1 MLRLD
6 LLQGGGARPARTATV
21 ISVDAETAAL
31 TELRQALSRDPREIP
46 CKYLYDDRGSALF
59 EQITGLP
66 EYYPTRTE
74 RALLVAQ
81 AEAIVDA
88 AGGARLAEMV
98 ELGSGAA
105 SKTIALLAAALRL
118 GGKPRYVAVDISA
131 HALLRTRNLLAQ
143 ARPEI
148 PVDEVLADYTQELQL
163 PAVPGGGPR
172 LALFLGGTIGN
183 DDDVDAVRLLL
194 RVRNNLSPGDL
205 LLLGANLVTEPAVIH
220 RAYND
225 AAGVTAEFNR
235 NILRNVNALAGSGFD
250 PDDFEHY
257 APYVVDRQRIEMWLV
272 ARDAVQVDLGRIGG
286 TLEMK
291 RGEGIRTEISRRFT
305 RPHVTRLLDESGFA
319 AERWFESP
327 DGRFG
332 LALGR
337 ARASLRR
344 L

>member
-6 LLQGGGARPARTATV
+6 LLNGGGTRPARTATV
-21 ISVDAETAAL
+21 ISPDAESAAL
-31 TELRQALSRDPREIP
+31 AELRQALSRDPREIP
-46 CKYLYDDRGSALF
+46 SKYFYDDVGSALF
-59 EQITGLP
+59 ERITRLS

-74 RALLVAQ
+74 RALLNEQ
-81 AEAIVDA
+81 AEAIIEA
-88 AGGARLAEMV
+88 AGGARLAELV

-105 SKTIALLAAALRL
+105 SKTVALLGAALRL
-118 GGKPRYVAVDISA
+118 GGRPRYVAVDISA
-131 HALLRTRNLLAQ
+131 HALLRTRNLLARAQ
-143 ARPEI
+143 PEI

-163 PAVPGGGPR
+163 PPVPGGGPR

-194 RVRNNLSPGDL
+194 RVRNNLASGDL

-220 RAYND
+220 SAYND

-235 NILRNVNALAGSGFD
+235 NILRNVNELAGSNFD
-250 PDDFEHY
+250 PEDFEHY

-272 ARDAVQVDLGRIGG
+272 ARNALQIDLGRLGG
-286 TLEMK
+286 TLELK
-291 RGEGIRTEISRRFT
+291 RHEGIRTEISRRFT
-305 RPHVTRLLDESGFA
+305 REQIFRLLDQSGFA
-319 AERWFESP
+319 PERWFESP

-337 ARASLRR
+337 VRANLRR
-344 L
+344 Q

>member
-59 EQITGLP
+59 EQITRLP

-131 HALLRTRNLLAQ
+131 HALLQTRKLLAYAQ
-143 ARPEI
+143 PEI
-148 PVDEVLADYTQELQL
+148 AVDEVLADYTQELQL
-163 PAVPGGGPR
+163 PPVPGGGPR

-194 RVRNNLSPGDL
+194 RVRNNLAAGDL
-205 LLLGANLVTEPAVIH
+205 LLLGANLVNDPVVIH

-250 PDDFEHY
+250 PADFEHY

-272 ARDAVQVDLGRIGG
+272 ARKALQVDLGRLGG
-286 TLEMK
+286 TL
-291 RGEGIRTEISRRFT
+291 RLNGGEGIRTEISRRFT
-305 RPHVTRLLDESGFA
+305 RAQVSRLLDESGFA
-319 AERWFESP
+319 PERWFESP

>member
-59 EQITGLP
+59 EQITRLP

-131 HALLRTRNLLAQ
+131 HALLQTRKLLA
-143 ARPEI
+143 
-148 PVDEVLADYTQELQL
+148 
-163 PAVPGGGPR
+163 
-172 LALFLGGTIGN
+172 
-183 DDDVDAVRLLL
+183 
-194 RVRNNLSPGDL
+194 
-205 LLLGANLVTEPAVIH
+205 
-220 RAYND
+220 
-225 AAGVTAEFNR
+225 
-235 NILRNVNALAGSGFD
+235 
-250 PDDFEHY
+250 Y
-257 APYVVDRQRIEMWLV
+257 AQP
-272 ARDAVQVDLGRIGG
+272 
-286 TLEMK
+286 
-291 RGEGIRTEISRRFT
+291 
-305 RPHVTRLLDESGFA
+305 
-319 AERWFESP
+319 
-327 DGRFG
+327 
-332 LALGR
+332 
-337 ARASLRR
+337 
-344 L
+344 

>member
-59 EQITGLP
+59 EQITRLP

-74 RALLVAQ
+74 RVLLVAQ

-131 HALLRTRNLLAQ
+131 HALLQTRKLLAHAQ
-143 ARPEI
+143 PEI
-148 PVDEVLADYTQELQL
+148 AVDEVLADYTQELQL
-163 PAVPGGGPR
+163 PPVPGGGPR

-194 RVRNNLSPGDL
+194 RVRNNLAAGDL
-205 LLLGANLVTEPAVIH
+205 LLLGANLVNDPAVIH

-250 PDDFEHY
+250 PADFEHY

-272 ARDAVQVDLGRIGG
+272 ARKALQVDLGRLGG
-286 TLEMK
+286 TL
-291 RGEGIRTEISRRFT
+291 RLNGGEGIRTEISRRFT
-305 RPHVTRLLDESGFA
+305 RAQVSRLLDESGFA
-319 AERWFESP
+319 PEHWFESP